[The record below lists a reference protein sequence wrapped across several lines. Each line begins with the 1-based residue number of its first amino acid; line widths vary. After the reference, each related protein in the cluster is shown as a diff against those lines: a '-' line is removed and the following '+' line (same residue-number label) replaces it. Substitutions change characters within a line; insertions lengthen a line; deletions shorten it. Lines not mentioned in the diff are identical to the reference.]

1 MSLRTEAHCHQNT
14 MNVLFS
20 TTDVCCTGRIFLLS
34 LEYFRPNAQN
44 RCFDR
49 SLRNPFI
56 LLRPNPPVIHWCPR
70 MPVVNRLFGQTRNSS
85 HSLFCPVGCGWTK
98 ILLSFVSRSVP
109 TLSLAPSHVPRF
121 LSPSDHFITDNVS
134 LIPS

>member
-85 HSLFCPVGCGWTK
+85 HSLFCPVLWAVGGPRSSSR
-98 ILLSFVSRSVP
+98 LFRDLSPLCHWLRPTSHDFYRLP
-109 TLSLAPSHVPRF
+109 ITLSLITF
-121 LSPSDHFITDNVS
+121 L
-134 LIPS
+134 